1 MKNVSPYLL
10 TLLAALP
17 LIAQEQPAYDSDDLV
32 LEGRVSATKE
42 KAEAGDAYS
51 MRQLYLRYSL
61 AGKSAQAA
69 AWAQRFTDA
78 VAAKADAGDTESMRN
93 LGILYQKGEACIAPD
108 PGKAISWLTK
118 ASDAGDTHAAYML
131 GDLLKQA
138 GNDSA
143 AHVSYAR
150 AYGLYKEQGD
160 LFNQGYMEQN
170 GIGTD
175 ADPAAG
181 IAHMQQALE
190 AGSTAAAYQLFKTY
204 ECGIGTA
211 ADESKALDYAQILA
225 DKANDARMAYLV
237 ADVYLKGKAG
247 RNDKAAGE
255 KYLEQAV
262 QARLPE
268 ALYHK
273 AWLKEQANDYQ
284 EALSLYREAATMGH
298 PDAAVKAGKIL
309 LYGLGGVETD
319 DTTGLNMLHV
329 AAEKLDSPIAPYEL
343 GLYYD
348 SIGEGALADDWYIK
362 ASDEG
367 LAEAMARRG
376 WLHLNPFSAVEWS
389 PTETFRWWQRGA
401 EVDAD
406 CKLYYNLYRFA
417 FIPLLLTMV
426 FGIPLWVLY
435 RVCGKGGA
443 QD

>member
-1 MKNVSPYLL
+1 MKKALPYLL
-10 TLLAALP
+10 TLFAALP
-17 LIAQEQPAYDSDDLV
+17 LVAQEQPAYDSDDLT
-32 LEGRVSATKE
+32 LEGRVAAVKE

-51 MRQLYLRYSL
+51 MRQLYLRYGL
-61 AGKSAQAA
+61 AGKTEQAA
-69 AWAQRFTDA
+69 AWALRFTDTL
-78 VAAKADAGDTESMRN
+78 AAKADAGDTEAMLQ
-93 LGILYQKGEACIAPD
+93 LGMLYQQGEACIVPN
-108 PGKAISWLTK
+108 PGKAVSWLTK
-118 ASDAGDTHAAYML
+118 ASDAGNAQAAYLL

-150 AYGLYKEQGD
+150 AYGLFKEQGN
-160 LFNQGYMEQN
+160 LLNQGYMEQN
-170 GIGTD
+170 GIGTA

-190 AGSTAAAYQLFKTY
+190 KGHIPAASQLFKTY
-204 ECGIGTA
+204 ANGIGTA
-211 ADESKALDYAQILA
+211 ADESKALEYAQILA

-237 ADVYLKGKAG
+237 ADANLKGKAG
-247 RNDKAAGE
+247 RNDKALGE

-273 AWLKEQANDYQ
+273 AWLKEQASDY
-284 EALSLYREAATMGH
+284 ETALSLYREAATMGH
-298 PDAAVKAGKIL
+298 PDAAVKAGRIL

-329 AAEKLDSPIAPYEL
+329 AAEKLDSPTAPYEL

-362 ASDEG
+362 ASDKG

-401 EVDAD
+401 EMDAD

-417 FIPLLLTMV
+417 FIPLLLTLV